1 MSGNAFTFGILP
13 LLDDS
18 GNRLLWKIAASTI
31 VGMGLAGTEWVTDTA
46 LHSGN
51 FWAFHALTDCVLAE
65 VNYSPGTASGSPAGA
80 KMLGG
85 DRIYGNI
92 RSLRLVSG
100 TGELYRAG
108 TP

>member
-1 MSGNAFTFGILP
+1 MLPAASSFGLFP
-13 LLDDS
+13 LRDD
-18 GNRLLWKIAASTI
+18 GTNILLWKIAAASI

-51 FWAFHALTDCVLAE
+51 FWAFHALTDCTLAE
-65 VNYSPGTASGSPAGA
+65 VNYKAGTATGSPAGL

-92 RSLRLVSG
+92 ESLRLTSG
-100 TGELYRAG
+100 AGELYRAG
-108 TP
+108 A